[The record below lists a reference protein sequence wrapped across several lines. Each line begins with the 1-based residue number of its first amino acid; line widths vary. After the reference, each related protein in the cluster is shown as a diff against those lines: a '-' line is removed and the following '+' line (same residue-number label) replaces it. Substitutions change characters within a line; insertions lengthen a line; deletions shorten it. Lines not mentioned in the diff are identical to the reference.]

1 MKNVLK
7 LFGTEFR
14 FSKFGTFSILL
25 TFINFLDKQTF
36 VLYNKFV
43 FESGGIVKASIYTLG
58 CKVNSYESEYIA
70 SSLKNAGYLI
80 VPFGEVSDIVVI
92 NTCSVTN
99 QADAKSR
106 KIINQAVRLNP
117 NACIV
122 ACGCFIEA
130 NKDIKIDGVDIYL
143 GNKDKSRIVELVSRF
158 FESREEIRRLY
169 SNLGDVFENM
179 EISSFEGKTRAF
191 VKVQDGCE
199 NFCTYC
205 IIPYV
210 RGKCRSKDLEQVVR
224 EITDLVSNG
233 YKEVVLTG
241 IHTGNYGVDLN
252 TNFASLLKR
261 IICIPGLLRVRVSSI
276 EITELTDE
284 VLDILENSS
293 SVVANHLHIP
303 LQAGS
308 NHVLKLMN
316 RKYDLDYFREKINK
330 IRAIRPDIS
339 ISTDIIVGF
348 PGETDEDFESTLNF
362 AREINF
368 SKIHVFPYSK
378 RKGTPAAV
386 FKEQVDEK
394 VKKMRAKKLID
405 ESRYLEEEY
414 MKQFIGSNL
423 ELLVETEKDG
433 FSYGHTSNYLHC
445 KILGKFKSGMNIKV
459 KAVSV
464 EYPYLIVE

>member
-1 MKNVLK
+1 M
-7 LFGTEFR
+7 
-14 FSKFGTFSILL
+14 
-25 TFINFLDKQTF
+25 
-36 VLYNKFV
+36 
-43 FESGGIVKASIYTLG
+43 KASIYTLG

-70 SSLKNAGYLI
+70 SSLRDNGYEI
-80 VPFGEVSDIVVI
+80 VPFGEFADVIII

-99 QADAKSR
+99 SADSKSR
-106 KIINQAVRLNP
+106 KIINQAIRINP

-130 NKDIKIDGVDIYL
+130 NKDIEIEGVDIYL
-143 GNKDKSRIVELVSRF
+143 GNKDKSKIVELVSDF
-158 FESREEIRRLY
+158 LASREEIRRLY
-169 SNLGDVFENM
+169 ANLGDTFENM
-179 EISSFEGKTRAF
+179 EISTFEGKTRAF

-210 RGKCRSKDLEQVVR
+210 RGKCRSKELEQVVR

-241 IHTGNYGVDLN
+241 IHTGNYGVDLD
-252 TNFASLLKR
+252 TNFATLLKR
-261 IICIPGLLRVRVSSI
+261 IVEIPGLLRVRVSSI

-284 VLDILENSS
+284 VLDILKNS

-316 RKYDLDYFREKINK
+316 RKYDLDYFREKLIK
-330 IRAIRPDIS
+330 IREIRPDIS

-348 PGETDEDFESTLNF
+348 PGESNEDFQNTLDF
-362 AREINF
+362 VHEVKF

-378 RKGTPAAV
+378 RKGTPASS
-386 FKEQVDEK
+386 FHDQVDEK
-394 VKKMRAKKLID
+394 IKKERAKKLID
-405 ESRYLEEEY
+405 ASCHLEKEY
-414 MKQFIGSNL
+414 MKKFVGCDL
-423 ELLVETEKDG
+423 ELLIENYKDG

-445 KILGKFKSGMNIKV
+445 KILGSYKSDTNIKV
-459 KAVSV
+459 KAVGV
-464 EYPYLIVE
+464 EYPYLIVEQQES